1 MSGRGETQI
10 ASSDIKRRKL
20 QMDSKKS
27 NEDQLLQERKCLWDL
42 FCKAHSKWDEKSK
55 AYLDIAELLEKP
67 VESVKVKING
77 LRTQLGREISK

>member
-42 FCKAHSKWDEKSK
+42 FCKAYSK
-55 AYLDIAELLEKP
+55 
-67 VESVKVKING
+67 
-77 LRTQLGREISK
+77 

>member
-27 NEDQLLQERKCLWDL
+27 NEDQLLQERKCL
-42 FCKAHSKWDEKSK
+42 
-55 AYLDIAELLEKP
+55 
-67 VESVKVKING
+67 
-77 LRTQLGREISK
+77 